1 MSTLSFDVLA
11 HGFGLIEGPRY
22 QGGALLFSDVT
33 RGGVY
38 RLTSPGQV
46 ETLIPKRRGV
56 GGIAVH
62 ADGGVVVSGRNI
74 CHVRDGVSTT
84 IFEVPDVGGFNDLYT
99 DTSGRLYVG
108 SLRSDPFG
116 DAAARI
122 PGELYR
128 LNLDGSSERLY
139 GDIGLTN
146 GIGFSP
152 DGGRLYHSDS
162 AAKAIVLH
170 DVDGEGRVSNRR
182 ESPKL
187 TKGIPD
193 GLAVD
198 RAGEIWVATYDG
210 GSIDRLDASGV
221 LIDRYEV
228 PSRAVTSLCF
238 GGEDL
243 CDLYVV
249 TADHSD
255 ESLEGCVL
263 RTRVEVPGLPA
274 PPARVAIGPR

>member
-1 MSTLSFDVLA
+1 MTTLSFDVLA

-22 QGGALLFSDVT
+22 HQGALFFSDVT

-38 RLTSPGQV
+38 RLDGSGQV
-46 ETLIPKRRGV
+46 ETVIPKRRGV
-56 GGIAVH
+56 GGIAIH
-62 ADGGVVVSGRNI
+62 ADGGLVVSGRNI

-84 IFEVPDVGGFNDLYT
+84 VFELPDVGGFNDLYT
-99 DTSGRLYVG
+99 DAAGRLYVG

-116 DAAARI
+116 SAASRV

-128 LNLDGSSERLY
+128 LELDGSSECLY

-162 AAKAIVLH
+162 AKKAIVLH
-170 DVDGEGRVSNRR
+170 DVDGEGRVHNRR
-182 ESPKL
+182 EL
-187 TKGIPD
+187 ARLEMGLPD

-198 RAGEIWVATYDG
+198 RAGDVWVATYDG
-210 GSIDRLDASGV
+210 GGVDRFDAEGALV
-221 LIDRYEV
+221 ERYEV

-238 GGEDL
+238 GGDDL
-243 CDLYVV
+243 RDLYVV
-249 TADHSD
+249 TADHTD
-255 ESLEGCVL
+255 ASLEGCVL
-263 RTRVEVPGLPA
+263 RTRVSVPGLAA
-274 PPARVAIGPR
+274 PLARVAISPS